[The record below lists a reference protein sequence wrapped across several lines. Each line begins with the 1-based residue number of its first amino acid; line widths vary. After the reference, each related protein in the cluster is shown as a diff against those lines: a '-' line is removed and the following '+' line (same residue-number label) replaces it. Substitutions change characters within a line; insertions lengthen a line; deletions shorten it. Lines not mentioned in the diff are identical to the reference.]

1 MTPDSSTRTA
11 ADELSILLEALSSQL
26 VVIDAEGHIT
36 AANEAWRNQTR
47 IADYLTA
54 FQMVA
59 RPDFDLQAKVR
70 RGIERVQTGADPEF
84 VTEFAVPTAGE
95 RKWVLLRAAPL
106 DANPIRRTLIAH
118 VDITARKRAERLSAI
133 QHEILSLLVADTP
146 LRTSLDRLCESIADE
161 APGGV
166 GAVLVR
172 AADADSATLGAAPGL
187 PAPIADQLNG
197 VPLGSLLHFVDGP
210 AVADLSRLPPVP
222 WIAAGLAHGFQ
233 SVVTVPV
240 RSKSGSD
247 LGLMMLF
254 YRTAGAPPT
263 VARTLLD
270 VGASLAA
277 VAIERNR
284 TVRALR
290 EQGTRFQSVF
300 TLQPDPVFTLDRDG
314 AVLAANPA
322 AEQLLGEVSNDLI
335 SQPFT
340 NLVPEPERAAFRHQ
354 FQRVLTGYP
363 QRFTMALQPRG
374 RSRIDADTTLVP
386 LVSEGG
392 VGGVYLMA
400 KDITEQLAAAD
411 RLANSRKQLRQSA
424 KMEAVGRLAGG
435 VAHDFNN
442 LLTAIRGYTDLLL
455 NNQTVAGSAR
465 DDLEEIARA
474 VTRASSLTR
483 QLLTFSRQQ
492 VVQLKLVDLNAIV
505 EECRG
510 MLARLVRADSEVV
523 MLPSRE
529 ANWVQADPI
538 QIHQVIINLAVNAHD
553 AMPHGG
559 SLTIETGRLVAG
571 PGLAAGLVSLEPGE
585 YVTLA
590 VTDTGRGMDPEIQTH
605 IFEPFFT
612 TKPPGHGTGLGLSTV
627 YGIVEQA
634 GGRIGFRTALDQ
646 GTTFVVYLPAQPA
659 PEGEADRPRS
669 QSPVPTGT
677 ETILVAEDEDS
688 VRRMVR
694 KVLSAAGYT
703 VLEARH
709 GADAVLVSREYPL
722 GIDLLLT
729 DVVMPEMN
737 GLRLAEVIGAERPD
751 TRIVFMSGYTRDE
764 VDRKGLTEP
773 GVTLIHKPFT
783 VSELAGLIRT
793 TLDRKA
799 PSSSPGCG

>member
-11 ADELSILLEALSSQL
+11 ADEISILLEALSSQL
-26 VVIDAEGHIT
+26 VVIDADGQIA
-36 AANEAWRNQTR
+36 AANGAWRNQTR
-47 IADYLTA
+47 IADYFTA

-84 VTEFAVPTAGE
+84 VIEFAVPTAGE

-106 DANPIRRTLIAH
+106 EANPTRRTLIAH

-146 LRTSLDRLCESIADE
+146 LRGSLDRLCESIADE

-210 AVADLSRLPPVP
+210 AMAELGRLPAVP
-222 WIAAGLAHGFQ
+222 WVAAAVAHGFQ

-240 RSKSGSD
+240 RSTSGSD

-254 YRTAGAPPT
+254 YRAAGAPPA
-263 VARTLLD
+263 VARMLLD

-290 EQGTRFQSVF
+290 EQATRFQSVF
-300 TLQPDPVFTLDRDG
+300 TLQPDPVFTLDRGG
-314 AVLAANPA
+314 AVVAANPA
-322 AEQLLGEVSNDLI
+322 AEQLLGEVASDLI

-340 NLVPEPERAAFRHQ
+340 DLVPEPERDAFRHQ

-363 QRFTMALQPRG
+363 QRFTTALQPRG

-455 NNQTVAGSAR
+455 NNPTVAGSAR
-465 DDLEEIARA
+465 EDLDEIARA
-474 VTRASSLTR
+474 VSRASGLTR

-523 MLPSRE
+523 VLPSRE
-529 ANWVQADPI
+529 ANWIQADPI
-538 QIHQVIINLAVNAHD
+538 QIHQLIINLGVNAHD

-559 SLTIETGRLVAG
+559 RLTIETGRLVTG
-571 PGLAAGLVSLEPGE
+571 PGLPSGLVPLDPGE

-634 GGRIGFRTALDQ
+634 GGRIGFRTALNQ
-646 GTTFVVYLPAQPA
+646 GTTFVIYLPAKPA
-659 PEGEADRPRS
+659 PEGGADRPEA
-669 QSPVPTGT
+669 QSAIPTGT

-688 VRRMVR
+688 VRSMVR
-694 KVLSAAGYT
+694 KILSAAGYT

-709 GADAVLVSREYPL
+709 GADAVLVSREYPH

-737 GLRLAEVIGAERPD
+737 GLRLAEVIGTERPD

-799 PSSSPGCG
+799 SSSAPG